1 MKNCNTIIP
10 QNPPPNR
17 RVEELSTVQENFQQ
31 LELFALPP
39 KRQKP
44 QISSV
49 PGTHP
54 LERNRYQVTMGGK
67 AIASKVNANEASL
80 LAKLIQKRQ
89 LTESIEFLEQR
100 GILNQQVQVFLL
112 SAIGGE
118 G

>member
-1 MKNCNTIIP
+1 MKNSFVDVDILA
-10 QNPPPNR
+10 QNVPEFKPGAEFR
-17 RVEELSTVQENFQQ
+17 Q
-31 LELFALPP
+31 LELFPLAA

-44 QISSV
+44 QISSI

-54 LERNRYQVTMGGK
+54 LERNRYQVTVGSK
-67 AIASKVNANEASL
+67 AIASELDADDASQ
-80 LAKLIQKRQ
+80 LAKLIEKRQ
-89 LTESIEFLEQR
+89 LTALIEFLEQR